1 MTIHGAD
8 ELLPSPPAGQLPVV
22 QVNGRQLGSVVEDA
36 WRAVHAANNP
46 PFLFLHDG
54 RLVQRVAVGDGQIWP
69 HRVSAAGLFGILI
82 RVADWMRATPRGLVD
97 TKPPRSVVA
106 VMRRSPD
113 PALPV
118 L

>member
-8 ELLPSPPAGQLPVV
+8 ELLPSPPAGQLPSI
-22 QVNGRQLGSVVEDA
+22 QVNGRQLDSVVEDA

-54 RLVQRVAVGDGQIWP
+54 RLVRRVAVGDRQIWR
-69 HRVSAAGLFGILI
+69 HRISAAGLFGILI
-82 RVADWMRATPRGLVD
+82 RVADWMSATPRGLVH
-97 TKPPRSVVA
+97 TKPPRAVVA
-106 VMRRSPD
+106 AMRRSPD
-113 PALPV
+113 LALPV